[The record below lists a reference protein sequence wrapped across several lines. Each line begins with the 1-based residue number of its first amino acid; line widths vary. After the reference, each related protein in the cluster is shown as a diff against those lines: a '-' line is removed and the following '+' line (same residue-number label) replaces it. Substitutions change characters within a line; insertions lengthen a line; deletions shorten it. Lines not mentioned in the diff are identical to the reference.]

1 MRSSHDAEV
10 TLSLGKWFGTAME
23 SSLDILRLRK
33 VKLARL
39 AIPNRVMSNVIKQG
53 LRRA

>member
-39 AIPNRVMSNVIKQG
+39 AI
-53 LRRA
+53 RASILCSFEESWI